1 MPTFIISDAVRE
13 KLKVKHSVSEK
24 EMLQCFENRCG
35 VFLQDDRE
43 DHQTDP
49 VTLWFVAQTNA
60 LRMLKIVFM
69 FIDGNIHIKT
79 AYEANKYEIQIYEQ
93 KGK

>member
-1 MPTFIISDAVRE
+1 MPSFIISDAVRE
-13 KLKVKHSVSEK
+13 KLKVKHSVIEK
-24 EMLQCFENRCG
+24 EVLQCFENRCG

-60 LRMLKIVFM
+60 QRTLKVVFM
-69 FIDGNIHIKT
+69 FINGSIHVKT
-79 AYEANKYEIQIYEQ
+79 AYEANENEVHIYEEE
-93 KGK
+93 GK